1 MCEDCLKQKISMPV
15 MNQSWLRKF
24 LCATS
29 IKKGKHSLPDDVEI
43 KKTYDDLY
51 VQFIPSGKT
60 AIEHFASRDKLS
72 VCIDYAAVE
81 MLTAITNNIKVQKCQ
96 TTK

>member
-1 MCEDCLKQKISMPV
+1 MPV

-29 IKKGKHSLPDDVEI
+29 TKKGEHSLPDKEI